1 MSMNRSTMKH
11 VKVAADRWN
20 FETSDGAFITP
31 LGGNMLNDQHPGQ
44 GTLFDNF
51 DQADC
56 DRRFGIMA
64 GLGLNCVRQAIGVN
78 EVFDP
83 ATGLKAAGMKNWD
96 TFIGLAEKHG
106 VYLMPVGGYIGG
118 NDWFDAERLADSGR
132 QLDWDCAFWEAFAGH
147 YKGHPAIWAWD
158 LRNELL
164 FWTRSHI
171 TTPGSTEELKVE
183 ALLKDRWPWWLE
195 TRDGTVAAMNKV

>member
-1 MSMNRSTMKH
+1 MSRNNMKR
-11 VKVAADRWN
+11 VRVAADRWN
-20 FETSDGAFITP
+20 FETEDGRLITP

-44 GTLFDNF
+44 GTLFQKF
-51 DQADC
+51 DAADC

-64 GLGLNCVRQAIGVN
+64 ELGLNCVRQAIGVN

-106 VYLMPVGGYIGG
+106 IYLMPVGGYLGG
-118 NDWFDAERLADSGR
+118 NDWFDVERLADSGR

-147 YKGHPAIWAWD
+147 YQGHPAIWAWD

-164 FWTRSHI
+164 YWTRAHMVA
-171 TTPGSTEELKVE
+171 PGST
-183 ALLKDRWPWWLE
+183 
-195 TRDGTVAAMNKV
+195 